1 MEKLSVLHIERNVL
15 LMDKAFPFHNG
26 TDNLV

>member
-1 MEKLSVLHIERNVL
+1 MEKLRILHIELNVL
-15 LMDKAFPFHNG
+15 LMDKAFPFHNR